1 MVTNK
6 DPRRDSRYI
15 VAARRYLAALTHASC
30 CLCGRPVDMQ
40 APRTSPYGATIE
52 HRYPVRHIKA
62 MAQNWDEVIALTC
75 DTSLWSV
82 AHRRCNSRQGAIA
95 VNKMRG
101 VRRQIVKNSS
111 REW

>member
-1 MVTNK
+1 MVTDR

-15 VAARRYLAALTHASC
+15 VAARRYLAAMTAASC
-30 CLCGRPVDMQ
+30 ALCGRPVDMQ
-40 APRTSPYGATIE
+40 APRTSPLGATIE

-62 MAQNWDEVIALTC
+62 ACQTWDEIIAMTC
-75 DTSLWSV
+75 DTTLWSV

-101 VRRQIVKNSS
+101 TQRQIVKNRS

>member
-1 MVTNK
+1 MASR

-30 CLCGRPVDMQ
+30 ALCGRPVDMQ

-52 HRYPVRHIKA
+52 HRYPVRHILA
-62 MAQNWDEVIALTC
+62 TTQSWDEAVALTC
-75 DTSLWSV
+75 DTTLWAV

-95 VNKMRG
+95 VNKRRG
-101 VRRQIVKNSS
+101 QRRQIVKNLS